1 MDIMKFILTSLLLGV
16 GLTMDAFSV
25 SIANGL
31 KEPNMKKGKML
42 GVASTYALFQYAM
55 PMIGWICVHTIVEKF
70 KKFEYAIPWIALI
83 LLLYIGG
90 KMIIENIIE
99 MKKAKNQ
106 EINEEE
112 SSQDTIKKLGF
123 WALMVQG
130 VATAI
135 DALSVGFTIADYGI
149 YKALICGA
157 IIAVVTLLFCLFGL
171 FFGKKLGSKFS
182 SKAELIGGIIL
193 VAIGLEIFIS
203 GMIDLYA

>member
-1 MDIMKFILTSLLLGV
+1 MDIIKFILTSLLLGV

-31 KEPNMKKGKML
+31 KEPDMKKGKML
-42 GVASTYALFQYAM
+42 GVASTYAIFQYAM
-55 PMIGWICVHTIVEKF
+55 PMIGWICVHTVVEKF

-90 KMIIENIIE
+90 KMIIENIVE

-106 EINEEE
+106 EIEDNESKE
-112 SSQDTIKKLGF
+112 DTKKLGF
-123 WALMVQG
+123 WTLMVQG

-135 DALSVGFTIADYGI
+135 DALSVGFTISDYGI

-182 SKAELIGGIIL
+182 SRAELIGGIIL